1 MTPEENPRQ
10 EPDNPYIPPKEAPVT
25 KDPKPADKRPGKEW
39 LGVMYMIV
47 GLFVL
52 IATFQ
57 LYFII
62 QDLIRTWISDQFV
75 PVVSA
80 IYYIVVIVV
89 GIWLLRE
96 YIRNQ

>member
-1 MTPEENPRQ
+1 MTPEENPRH
-10 EPDNPYIPPKEAPVT
+10 EPDHPYIPPKEAPVT
-25 KDPKPADKRPGKEW
+25 KDPKPADKRPGTEW
-39 LGVMYMIV
+39 LGVVYMIV

-52 IATFQ
+52 IAMFQ

-80 IYYIVVIVV
+80 IYYIVVIAV
-89 GIWLLRE
+89 GIWLLRD
-96 YIRNQ
+96 YIKNQ